1 MKESDYYPAG
11 AWNDQSAPYNQP
23 EPQEMDFDVNVHT
36 TLQKDAK
43 IRTNNYIPEFDEEDG
58 RTYPNT
64 DDTNWIDAYKEYN
77 HTPLELIQLFKE
89 CLEYLQE
96 NNIKWASRKR
106 YFIKGLIEE
115 CDGWNEEEF
124 EVEY

>member
-1 MKESDYYPAG
+1 MNESDYYPAG
-11 AWNDQSAPYNQP
+11 AWNDQSAPYNQS

-36 TLQKDAK
+36 TLQKDAT
-43 IRTNNYIPEFDEEDG
+43 IRTNDYSPEYDDEYC
-58 RTYPNT
+58 RTFANT

-89 CLEYLQE
+89 CLEYLQK
-96 NNIKWASRKR
+96 NNIKWNNRKG
-106 YFIKGLIEE
+106 YYIKGLIEE